1 MTHHLTI
8 VDTFFGIK
16 AVQLVAGLMGGLVRA
31 LLAPAKTVGTIVTS
45 CVVGGV
51 TAGYMT
57 PVAAP
62 FLADKLSVPEGAS
75 LEPVTGFLVGLTAMA
90 ICEFAIGWV
99 SAYASKHRATPK
111 EG

>member
-1 MTHHLTI
+1 MTHHLTAL
-8 VDTFFGIK
+8 DTLFGIK
-16 AVQLVAGLMGGLVRA
+16 GVQLVAGLAGGLVRA
-31 LLAPAKTVGTIVTS
+31 LLAPAKTIGTIVTS
-45 CVVGGV
+45 CVVGGL
-51 TAGYMT
+51 TAGYLT
-57 PVAAP
+57 PIAAP

-99 SAYASKHRATPK
+99 SAYASRHRATPK